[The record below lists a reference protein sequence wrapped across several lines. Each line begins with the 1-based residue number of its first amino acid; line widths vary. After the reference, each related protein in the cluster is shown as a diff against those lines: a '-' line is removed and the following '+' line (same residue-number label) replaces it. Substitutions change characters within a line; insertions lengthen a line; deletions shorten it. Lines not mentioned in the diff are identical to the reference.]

1 MKCQTW
7 LCYTCLVFIDF
18 YMFLVLCKLIH
29 SREVASLGKIAFF
42 KTTWFSKGNMA
53 VHATWRASGSLCWRL
68 CWMSLGSCAERLLA
82 HCEETG
88 STEIH
93 PRSVVWVLWHPH
105 SVSRR
110 YWTSQASLQQICGR
124 ECGEDSSEHLS
135 LVQVLIWTMS
145 EECFSFH
152 V

>member
-93 PRSVVWVLWHPH
+93 LVVLFGFSGIHILFPGDAGPHRHPC
-105 SVSRR
+105 SRFVAENVAR
-110 YWTSQASLQQICGR
+110 ILQNISPLFR
-124 ECGEDSSEHLS
+124 
-135 LVQVLIWTMS
+135 
-145 EECFSFH
+145 F
-152 V
+152 